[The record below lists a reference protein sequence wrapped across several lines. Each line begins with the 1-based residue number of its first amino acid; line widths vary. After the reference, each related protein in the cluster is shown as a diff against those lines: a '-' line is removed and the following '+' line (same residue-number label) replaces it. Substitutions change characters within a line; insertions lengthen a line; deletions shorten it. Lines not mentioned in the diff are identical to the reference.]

1 MPSGRGTVIALVC
14 TLAIFTV
21 LSKRQRSEEEALAVV
36 NTARTEPTAA
46 TARLSPIDGSAWRPG
61 VRTTARFALRTPLR
75 IPLRRS
81 FADRPLADLA
91 VEVSLPAEWS
101 AAAAAAAAQTGHGKF
116 PILVFLHGRGES
128 GDFTSMNSQSL
139 PRLLGGDERTDSLHR
154 GPNATFIAGWP
165 FVTIMP
171 QVGCRRVV
179 RRATMHATAA
189 DGRQMRRR
197 EVGSVSFLL
206 NPPRPSTRPFS
217 PSGAA
222 SPPPRQ
228 CPFYCAQQNGWN
240 KPEFEA
246 VLDLVRA
253 AQTELGGDGRRVY
266 LAGQSMGGAGAWGLA
281 AYSPATFAAMSAM
294 CSYCPQPYYDCPA
307 AVAAK
312 LRPQLPVWIFHGAND
327 VVIPVRAADEMVAA
341 LKAAGN
347 SKLRYTRYEWAPPP
361 PDPRYSRLS
370 GHAVHDVAF
379 VEPELAS
386 WFLQYRTPRAA
397 SAAV

>member
-217 PSGAA
+217 PSAAA
-222 SPPPRQ
+222 SPPP
-228 CPFYCAQQNGWN
+228 PTV
-240 KPEFEA
+240 P
-246 VLDLVRA
+246 VLLRA
-253 AQTELGGDGRRVY
+253 AE
-266 LAGQSMGGAGAWGLA
+266 
-281 AYSPATFAAMSAM
+281 
-294 CSYCPQPYYDCPA
+294 
-307 AVAAK
+307 
-312 LRPQLPVWIFHGAND
+312 
-327 VVIPVRAADEMVAA
+327 
-341 LKAAGN
+341 
-347 SKLRYTRYEWAPPP
+347 
-361 PDPRYSRLS
+361 RL
-370 GHAVHDVAF
+370 
-379 VEPELAS
+379 E
-386 WFLQYRTPRAA
+386 
-397 SAAV
+397 